1 MKLFTPHYFEDNFF
15 NINFDKLKKD
25 GIKLIITD
33 IDNTLVPYAVAT
45 PTQKINRLF
54 EKLQMMGFD
63 ICFLSNNQSQR
74 VDVFNE
80 GLGYYSV
87 SLSRKPLP
95 YGYKQCMQYH
105 NCTKEETVFIG
116 DQLFTDI
123 LGAKLAGIKCILVK
137 PIKTNDEEFFI
148 RLKRSFEK
156 FILKK
161 ITPKKL
167 GVIGNPVSHSMSPIL
182 HGFFYRKFKIN
193 AVYKKYCP
201 TYENLG
207 EYISYFKE
215 NGFLGFNVTVPY
227 KQVIIKYLDY
237 IHPDAEKIGAV
248 NTVKI
253 VDGKL
258 YGYNTDGD
266 GFCMQIKDIKG
277 KDVKIIGAG
286 GSVLSVVHCLIKNGA
301 KSVTI
306 YNRTLEK
313 AKVIADLY
321 DNVCAKPL
329 DVFSADNC
337 QILINAVLLN
347 VVAVKDLD
355 GIEEGTEVFDI
366 NYNKKETEFIKMA
379 LKYNV
384 TVKNGLMMLVNQ
396 GLLAHK
402 IWFGKE
408 EN

>member
-1 MKLFTPHYFEDNFF
+1 MNIFTPHYFEDNFF
-15 NINFDKLKKD
+15 NINFNKLKKD
-25 GIKLIITD
+25 GVKLIITD
-33 IDNTLVPYAVAT
+33 IDNTLVPYAVAK
-45 PTQKINRLF
+45 PTGKINELF
-54 EKLQMMGFD
+54 KKLQSMGFN
-63 ICFLSNNQSQR
+63 ICFLSNNKSQR

-80 GLGYYSV
+80 GHGFYSV

-95 YGYKQCMQYH
+95 YGYKKCMEHH

-123 LGAKLAGIKCILVK
+123 LGAKLAGIKCVLVK

-148 RLKRSFEK
+148 RLKRTIEK

-182 HGFFYRKFKIN
+182 HGFFYKKFKIN
-193 AVYKKYCP
+193 AIYKKYCP
-201 TYENLG
+201 TPENLAD
-207 EYISYFKE
+207 YISYFKE
-215 NGFLGFNVTVPY
+215 NEFLGFNITVPY
-227 KQVIIKYLDY
+227 KQEIIKYLDY

-253 VDGKL
+253 IDGKL

-266 GFCMQIKDIKG
+266 GFCMQIKDIKD

-286 GSVLSVVHCLIKNGA
+286 GSVLSVVHSLVKFGA

-313 AKVIADLY
+313 AQSIADLY
-321 DNVCAKPL
+321 NNVYAKPL
-329 DVFSADNC
+329 NEFCADNC

-347 VVAVKDLD
+347 VVAVDNLD

-366 NYNKKETEFIKMA
+366 NYNRKETDFIKLA
-379 LKYNV
+379 SKYNV
-384 TVKNGLMMLVNQ
+384 ITNNGLKMLVNQ

-408 EN
+408 ED